1 MTCQKLGTDL
11 TFDYCGLRFPWLPCG
26 KRSNN
31 FQNQIKEI
39 RSVDDHCIVVWSNL
53 TTVGVMPAAKL
64 DFFLTAISNILAS
77 HKRNALAILI
87 HPNRASDT
95 GRMGF
100 DNYINVFMAIINF
113 KSFFLINGAMAIY
126 KTIF

>member
-1 MTCQKLGTDL
+1 M
-11 TFDYCGLRFPWLPCG
+11 
-26 KRSNN
+26 
-31 FQNQIKEI
+31 
-39 RSVDDHCIVVWSNL
+39 DDHCIVVWSNL

-113 KSFFLINGAMAIY
+113 KSFFEINGAMAIY